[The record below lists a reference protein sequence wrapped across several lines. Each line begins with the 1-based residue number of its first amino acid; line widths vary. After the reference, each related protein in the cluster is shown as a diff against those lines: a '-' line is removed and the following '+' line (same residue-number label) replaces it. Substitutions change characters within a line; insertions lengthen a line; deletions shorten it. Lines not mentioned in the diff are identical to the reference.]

1 MLSAEGGGVERLWA
15 LSDGVFAIAMTL
27 LVLDLSVPPRL
38 GDAAFRAALR
48 EVMPNLA
55 AYALSFV
62 VIAQFWRDHRR
73 ILGLVSEV
81 DTPVVS
87 LALFGLGLTA
97 LLPFPTAVLAE
108 YNDEPEA
115 VALYSGSVAALNLV
129 HLALMI
135 TVYRRLGKEGERDVR
150 ARRLDVADLAVT
162 VFVFGLAVPL
172 AFVSPLGAKW
182 FWIVLVPAKVTIG
195 RKARRTARH
204 LSTEQPPE

>member
-1 MLSAEGGGVERLWA
+1 MLSAEGGGVERLSA

-27 LVLDLSVPPRL
+27 LVLDLSVPPHL
-38 GDAAFRAALR
+38 DEAEFRAALR

-73 ILGLVSEV
+73 ILGVVSTV
-81 DTPVVS
+81 DTPIVS
-87 LALFGLGLTA
+87 LALLGLGLTA

-135 TVYRRLGKEGERDVR
+135 TVYRRLDPEA
-150 ARRLDVADLAVT
+150 ARRSAMARRWDIADLAAT
-162 VFVFGLAVPL
+162 VIVFGLAVPL
-172 AFVSPLGAKW
+172 AFASAAAAKW
-182 FWIVLVPAKVTIG
+182 FWAVVVPVKMTIG
-195 RKARRTARH
+195 TQGQRSARRQAARGD
-204 LSTEQPPE
+204 